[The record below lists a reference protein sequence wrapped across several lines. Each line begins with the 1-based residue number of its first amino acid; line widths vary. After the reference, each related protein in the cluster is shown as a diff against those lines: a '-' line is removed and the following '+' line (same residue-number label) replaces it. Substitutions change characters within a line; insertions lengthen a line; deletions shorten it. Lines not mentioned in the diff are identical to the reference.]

1 MKTLLTKSKIWTGN
15 GSFLNAI
22 GFNSKTGKINF
33 IGSES
38 AVNVKEYDEVID
50 TNGKLILPAFY
61 EGHCHLIKGSIVK
74 KELNLR
80 TAATKNDFVNII
92 GKYASELKPGKW
104 IQGGYFTES
113 EFTENFCV
121 DRYLLDEICLD
132 IPVLIQRID
141 IHSAIVNSKAIEIAG
156 LESTVSKFGTD
167 EIISDEKG
175 NLTGEIKERA
185 MFYAIDKIPPLTLS
199 EIASAVEDEI
209 RYLHSLGIASVT
221 DITYPDDL
229 KVYNMLKNEN
239 KLNIRINSC
248 LPFENFYEFVNLT
261 KEFTFTE
268 NIKFN
273 SFKAYYDGSLSS
285 ESAYFFDNYRGKN
298 HCGTKSFFVTSGDFD
313 KIGLD
318 IDKNGKQMIIH
329 AIGDRAIS
337 EVLDFTEKLNSING
351 KRNRR
356 LRIEHLQHINPK
368 DYNRL
373 NELEIIMSV
382 QPSHLYVDGKIANE
396 KLNNPEYT
404 HNYKPVVNS
413 GGKIIFG
420 TDFPVA
426 NESPFETIYYAMTRS
441 VKDIP
446 GGFHRQYA
454 LDIKTCISAYTENNA
469 YACFEEN
476 ISGKLKEGFLANVII
491 LENDL
496 FEIPADEIKEAKVS
510 STYMYGQRVF

>member
-1 MKTLLTKSKIWTGN
+1 MKTLLIKSKIWTGN
-15 GSFLNAI
+15 GYFRNAI
-22 GFNSKTGKINF
+22 GFDSKTGKINF
-33 IGSES
+33 VGDES
-38 AVNVKEYDEVID
+38 AVNFKEYDEVID

-61 EGHCHLIKGSIVK
+61 EGHCHLVKGSMVK

-80 TAATKNDFVNII
+80 KASTKSDIFDLI
-92 GKYASELKPGKW
+92 GKYKSGLKAGKW
-104 IQGGYFTES
+104 MHGGYFTES

-121 DRYLLDEICLD
+121 DRYLLDEICPD

-156 LESTVSKFGTD
+156 LESMVSKFGAD
-167 EIISDEKG
+167 EIILDGEGK
-175 NLTGEIKERA
+175 LTGEIKERA
-185 MFYAIDKIPPLTLS
+185 MFYAIDKMPPLKTS
-199 EIASAVEDEI
+199 EIASFVNEEI
-209 RYLHSLGIASVT
+209 NYLHSLGIVSVT
-221 DITYPDDL
+221 DITYPEDL
-229 KVYNMLKNEN
+229 MVYNFLLKNSN
-239 KLNIRINSC
+239 LNLRINSC
-248 LPFENFYEFVNLT
+248 LPFENFIDFDELT
-261 KEFTFTE
+261 KDFLITKK
-268 NIKFN
+268 IKFN

-285 ESAYFFDNYRGKN
+285 ESGYFFDNYKGKN
-298 HCGTKSFFVTSGDFD
+298 HSGMRTEFVNSGLFEKTGTE
-313 KIGLD
+313 
-318 IDKNGKQMIIH
+318 IDKYGKQLIIH

-337 EVLDFTEKLNSING
+337 EVLDFSEKLNSVNG
-351 KRNRR
+351 KRDRR

-426 NESPFETIYYAMTRS
+426 NESPFETIYYAMTRTA
-441 VKDIP
+441 KDISE
-446 GGFHRQYA
+446 GFHRQYA

-476 ISGKLKEGFLANVII
+476 ISGKLKEGFIANVII

-496 FEIPADEIKEAKVS
+496 FEISADEIKEAKVY
-510 STYMYGQRVF
+510 STYMYGQKVF

>member
-1 MKTLLTKSKIWTGN
+1 MKTIIT
-15 GSFLNAI
+15 NANVWSGFNIFFDTI
-22 GFNSKTGKINF
+22 GFDSDSGKITFAGFRSDINL
-33 IGSES
+33 
-38 AVNVKEYDEVID
+38 NEYDEIID
-50 TNGKLILPAFY
+50 TNGKLVLPSFY
-61 EGHCHLIKGSIVK
+61 EGHCHLVKGSMVK

-80 TAATKNDFVNII
+80 TASTKSDFFNIT
-92 GKYASELKPGKW
+92 GKYKSGLKPGKW

-121 DRYLLDEICLD
+121 DRYLLDEICPD
-132 IPVLIQRID
+132 IPILIQRID

-156 LESTVSKFGTD
+156 LESMVSKFGTD
-167 EIISDEKG
+167 EIILDEKG

-199 EIASAVEDEI
+199 EIASTVDDEI
-209 RYLHSLGIASVT
+209 KYLHSLGIASVT

-229 KVYNMLKNEN
+229 NVYKMLKNEN

-248 LPFENFYEFVNLT
+248 LPFENFYEFDNLT
-261 KEFTFTE
+261 KEFTETE

-285 ESAYFFDNYRGKN
+285 ESAYFFDNYRNKN

-337 EVLDFTEKLNSING
+337 EVIDFAEKLKRENG
-351 KRNRR
+351 KRDRR
-356 LRIEHLQHINPK
+356 MRIEHLQHINPK
-368 DYNRL
+368 DYKRFTDL
-373 NELEIIMSV
+373 DIIMSV
-382 QPSHLYVDGKIANE
+382 QPSHLYVDGKIAEE
-396 KLNNPEYT
+396 KLNNPEFT
-404 HNYKPVVNS
+404 HNYKPVVDA

-426 NESPFETIYYAMTRS
+426 NESPFESICYALTRKT
-441 VKDIP
+441 KDIP
-446 GGFHRQYA
+446 EGFYKQYA
-454 LDIKTCISAYTENNA
+454 LDIDTCINAYTLNNA

-476 ISGKLKEGFLANVII
+476 ISGKLKEGYLANIII
-491 LENDL
+491 LENNL
-496 FEIPADEIKEAKVS
+496 YEMTPDEIKEAKIN
-510 STYMYGQRVF
+510 STYLYGKRIY